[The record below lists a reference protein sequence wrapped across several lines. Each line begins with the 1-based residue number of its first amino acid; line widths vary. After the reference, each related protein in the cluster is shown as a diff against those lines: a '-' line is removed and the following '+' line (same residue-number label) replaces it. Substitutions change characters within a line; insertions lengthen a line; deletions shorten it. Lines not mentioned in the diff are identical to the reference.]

1 VCKHIRG
8 AMASPSNGSNG
19 SGDGDSWGWG
29 LANGSNDSSWSGN
42 TSNDSAGAGDD
53 SWGAGDDDGS
63 SWGSS
68 GDDSDGSFV
77 IPGLTLGGN
86 DPETINKAAI
96 AIVSVV
102 IGCTIL
108 GLLSDKFIVRKKLK
122 GPAFHRPRGWV
133 IGMLTASYM
142 LLLPGL
148 TCILFAFKLADLN
161 GAQTLK
167 DKQENMLEFAK
178 ELWEESSYFGTACV
192 VGFAMVIPV
201 LKLVLLT
208 VGGTLRHSDNEG
220 KVEIARRSI
229 HFVQVVSKWASPD
242 MFAYILLLYL
252 IRKLNNPPE
261 LNGLMQLDI
270 GFTCFATFCVFS
282 TISSLGVRTPVR
294 RVQDRKQQKAYV
306 GLALGIAIVTTIIF
320 WNCFVIGLTQP
331 SMALRLDF
339 ELLVESG
346 QLPAYMLPIIEA
358 LGIAEKARD
367 DVCLWECIWQLW
379 MWAFPKDAPIE
390 LNSFIAFFMFGV
402 FVIVFTVIDMITL
415 LVTAIMLQFR
425 TTRPEMALEITHVL
439 RKLSMLDVAV
449 VGVIV
454 IILAGKIYEKM
465 GVILSISSG
474 LYYLMAAEGCHY
486 VLHYTVIHIAGKL
499 PGHEY
504 EKQDSMQ
511 SEDASDSESA
521 LAESVSEFEEVDNSS
536 REE

>member
-1 VCKHIRG
+1 
-8 AMASPSNGSNG
+8 MASPSSGSNG
-19 SGDGDSWGWG
+19 SGDADSWGWG
-29 LANGSNDSSWSGN
+29 PASSGSENA
-42 TSNDSAGAGDD
+42 SNDSAGATDS
-53 SWGAGDDDGS
+53 SWGAGDGAGD

-68 GDDSDGSFV
+68 DDDSGTFV
-77 IPGLTLGGN
+77 MPGLTLGGN
-86 DPETINKAAI
+86 DAETINKAAI
-96 AIVSVV
+96 VIVSVV
-102 IGCTIL
+102 IGCTII
-108 GLLSDKFIVRKKLK
+108 GLLSDKFIFRKKFK
-122 GPAFHRPRGWV
+122 GPAFQRPRGWV
-133 IGMLTASYM
+133 IGTLVASYM

-161 GAQTLK
+161 GAQTIK

-178 ELWEESSYFGTACV
+178 ELWEEGSYFGTACV

-201 LKLVLLT
+201 LKLVMLC
-208 VGGTLRHSDNEG
+208 VGGILRHSDNEG
-220 KVEIARRSI
+220 RVEIARRSI
-229 HFVQVVSKWASPD
+229 HWVQIVSKWASPD

-270 GFTCFATFCVFS
+270 GFICFATFCVFS
-282 TISSLGVRTPVR
+282 TISSLGVRTPVK
-294 RVQDRKQQKAYV
+294 RVEDRKQQKAYV

-320 WNCFVIGLTQP
+320 WLCFVVGLTQP
-331 SMALRLDF
+331 SMALKLNFD
-339 ELLVESG
+339 LLVESG

-358 LGIAEKARD
+358 LGIAEKAKD

-390 LNSFIAFFMFGV
+390 LASFIAFFMFAV
-402 FVIVFTVIDMITL
+402 FVILFTVIDMITL
-415 LVTAIMLQFR
+415 LVTAIMLQFS
-425 TTRPEMALEITHVL
+425 TTRPAMALEITHVF

-465 GVILSISSG
+465 GVMLSISSG
-474 LYYLMAAEGCHY
+474 LYYLMAAEACHY
-486 VLHYTVIHIAGKL
+486 VLHYTVIFIAGKL

-511 SEDASDSESA
+511 SEETSESESA

-536 REE
+536 RDE